1 MTHSLNGPYRFA
13 TYAGTAI
20 GAWILIGVV
29 RQFDAP
35 TDGNTLRV
43 HGILDEL
50 GHLLT
55 ALMIAMG
62 IKALRFPV
70 PVWSILIGGV
80 LLDVGHI
87 MLQLDFTEPIE
98 GSSRNGTHS
107 VFALILLAC
116 VGFFDQRRANVWLG
130 VTLGALSHLWR
141 DMGTGNVPLVWPFL
155 ENVDGTTFARYM
167 IGLLGATI
175 AMIGSGALLEV
186 YANANALDERQSTEE
201 ARQQE

>member
-1 MTHSLNGPYRFA
+1 MTQSLNGPYRYA
-13 TYAGTAI
+13 TYAGVAI
-20 GAWILIGVV
+20 GAWILIAVV

-35 TDGNTLRV
+35 ADGNTMTV
-43 HGILDEL
+43 HGILDEI

-70 PVWSILIGGV
+70 PVWSVLIGGV
-80 LLDVGHI
+80 VLDVGHI
-87 MLQLDFTEPIE
+87 MLQLDFTEPVE

-107 VFALILLAC
+107 VFVLILLAC
-116 VGFFDQRRANVWLG
+116 IGFLDQRRANVWLG

-155 ENVDGTTFARYM
+155 QNVDGTTFSRYM

-175 AMIGSGALLEV
+175 AMIGSGMLLEV
-186 YANANALDERQSTEE
+186 YEHANALEPPSSTGEQHDPE
-201 ARQQE
+201 

>member
-1 MTHSLNGPYRFA
+1 MTHSLSGPYRFA
-13 TYAGTAI
+13 TYAGIAI

-35 TDGNTLRV
+35 ADGNTLTV
-43 HGILDEL
+43 HGILDEV

-70 PVWSILIGGV
+70 PVSSILIGGV

-116 VGFFDQRRANVWLG
+116 LGFFDHRRANVWLG

-141 DMGTGNVPLVWPFL
+141 DLGTGNVPLVWPL
-155 ENVDGTTFARYM
+155 AENVDGTTFTRYM

-186 YANANALDERQSTEE
+186 YVYANAADEHQSAEE

>member
-1 MTHSLNGPYRFA
+1 MNQSLSGPYRFA
-13 TYAGTAI
+13 TYAGISI

-35 TDGNTLRV
+35 SDGNTLQV
-43 HGILDEL
+43 HGVLDEM

-80 LLDVGHI
+80 VLDVGHI
-87 MLQLDFTEPIE
+87 MLQLDFTEPVT

-107 VFALILLAC
+107 VFVLILLAC
-116 VGFFDQRRANVWLG
+116 IGFLDQRRANVWLG
-130 VTLGALSHLWR
+130 LALGALSHLWR
-141 DMGTGNVPLVWPFL
+141 DMGTGNVPLFWPFL
-155 ENVDGTTFARYM
+155 ENVDGTTFRRYM
-167 IGLLGATI
+167 IALLGATI
-175 AMIGSGALLEV
+175 AMIGSGALLEI
-186 YANANALDERQSTEE
+186 YDRANAEDSYPSQSDRRHED
-201 ARQQE
+201 

>member
-1 MTHSLNGPYRFA
+1 MTHSLSGPYRFA
-13 TYAGTAI
+13 TYAGIAI

-35 TDGNTLRV
+35 ADGNTLTV
-43 HGILDEL
+43 HGILDEV

-70 PVWSILIGGV
+70 PVSSILIGGV

-116 VGFFDQRRANVWLG
+116 IGFFDQRRANVWLG

-141 DMGTGNVPLVWPFL
+141 DMGTGNVPLVWPLL
-155 ENVDGTTFARYM
+155 ENVDGTTFTRYM

-186 YANANALDERQSTEE
+186 YSHANAPDDDQSTEE